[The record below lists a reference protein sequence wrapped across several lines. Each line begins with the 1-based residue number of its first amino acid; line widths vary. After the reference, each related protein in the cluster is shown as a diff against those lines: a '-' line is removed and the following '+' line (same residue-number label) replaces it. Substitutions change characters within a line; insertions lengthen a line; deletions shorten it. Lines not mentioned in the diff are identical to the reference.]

1 MKKTFL
7 LLFMYIFFTFTSF
20 GQEAKIN
27 YGGLNFYKK
36 NSEKNEFRGVWVATV
51 ANLNW
56 PKKTDISPREQRGD
70 FKEILKEIKIM
81 NMNAVIMQI
90 RPSGDAIYS
99 SKKAPWSRYLTGTQ
113 GKYPG
118 YDPLKFMVEESHKMG
133 IEFHAWFN
141 PYRVALNDEEFKSL
155 SPDNFAVKNPET
167 VVKYGKRYYFD
178 PGIPKVREH
187 LIEVVLEVVDN
198 YDIDAIHIDD
208 YFYPYTIEG
217 VDFPDGESYKAY
229 GGDFSKIEEWRR
241 ENVNKLIEELHTE
254 IVKRDKNVKF
264 GISPFGVW
272 RNSKDDTRGSET
284 AAFQTSYDNL
294 YADVLK
300 WIDMGWIDY
309 VIPQVYWNFGF
320 APAPYEKL
328 VNWWVKE
335 TSGKKVKLYIGQ
347 GAYKVGKENWENPD
361 ELINQIYYNRSLG
374 IEGSAFF
381 DIKSILES
389 PYNIKNRLKIDV
401 FREN

>member
-7 LLFMYIFFTFTSF
+7 LLFMYIFLTFTSF

-56 PKKTDISPREQRGD
+56 PKKMDISPREQRGD

-90 RPSGDAIYS
+90 RPSGDAVYS

-178 PGIPKVREH
+178 PG
-187 LIEVVLEVVDN
+187 
-198 YDIDAIHIDD
+198 
-208 YFYPYTIEG
+208 
-217 VDFPDGESYKAY
+217 
-229 GGDFSKIEEWRR
+229 
-241 ENVNKLIEELHTE
+241 
-254 IVKRDKNVKF
+254 
-264 GISPFGVW
+264 
-272 RNSKDDTRGSET
+272 
-284 AAFQTSYDNL
+284 FQ
-294 YADVLK
+294 
-300 WIDMGWIDY
+300 
-309 VIPQVYWNFGF
+309 
-320 APAPYEKL
+320 
-328 VNWWVKE
+328 
-335 TSGKKVKLYIGQ
+335 
-347 GAYKVGKENWENPD
+347 
-361 ELINQIYYNRSLG
+361 R
-374 IEGSAFF
+374 
-381 DIKSILES
+381 
-389 PYNIKNRLKIDV
+389 
-401 FREN
+401 